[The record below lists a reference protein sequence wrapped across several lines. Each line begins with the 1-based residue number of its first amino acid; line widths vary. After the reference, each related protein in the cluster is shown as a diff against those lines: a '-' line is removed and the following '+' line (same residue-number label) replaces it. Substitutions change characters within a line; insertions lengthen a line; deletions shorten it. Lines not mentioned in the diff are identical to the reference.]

1 MSRKAVNRYDLSM
14 REIGRRLQ
22 ESREIAEVWVA
33 KLGSQPSGQVGYL
46 INEALRTLA
55 LELTQKVMEGE
66 LTADSLPGVMAHL
79 KDLALAEQRL
89 ARSASGKR
97 PPRAADPRRGAA
109 AGHRGGR
116 RGRGAR
122 RCQAGPQRGDRGR
135 HQARRAGD
143 RRVTPGISGD
153 LLLPY
158 QKRWIA
164 DRSQWKIAE
173 KGRRTGLTWA
183 EAADAVLETAAT
195 GGCNHS
201 YVGSGREMAR
211 EFIDAAAGWAK
222 SFGRAASEVSEE
234 VLDDDGR
241 DIAVFRIDFA
251 SGHHIQA
258 LSSNPSNLRGRKGNV
273 TIDEAAFQPSLLEVV
288 KAAAALTMWGGK
300 VRVISTH
307 DGDESEFNELLIDA
321 RAGRNDYS
329 VHRITLDDACA
340 DGLYRRICEVAGRQ
354 WSPAAERDWKA
365 GLRRNAGSADA
376 AAEEYDCVPMRGGGA
391 WLPLA
396 LIESCMAPAPVLRL
410 EGSAR
415 FNALPERFRE
425 SETREWCERE
435 LDPLLAALDPERRHC
450 LGEDFGRNID
460 LTVLA
465 PLEVGRDMKRR
476 CPFLVE
482 LRNMPFRQQEQIL
495 FRLCDGLPRLGAL
508 KLDARGNGQYLAEQA
523 GYRYGG
529 RVEAVM
535 LTQAWY
541 LENMPPFKAGL
552 EDGLIEIPRDDDVA
566 SDLRALQLVKGIPR
580 LPEGRTGAR
589 GDRHGDAAIALAM
602 AHAASRA
609 EVPSYRCVR
618 VPRPGSEAWRD
629 DPDFEDERDWRQVR
643 VTAGFRRGLM

>member
-1 MSRKAVNRYDLSM
+1 MT
-14 REIGRRLQ
+14 
-22 ESREIAEVWVA
+22 
-33 KLGSQPSGQVGYL
+33 
-46 INEALRTLA
+46 EAP
-55 LELTQKVMEGE
+55 EG
-66 LTADSLPGVMAHL
+66 
-79 KDLALAEQRL
+79 
-89 ARSASGKR
+89 
-97 PPRAADPRRGAA
+97 
-109 AGHRGGR
+109 
-116 RGRGAR
+116 
-122 RCQAGPQRGDRGR
+122 
-135 HQARRAGD
+135 
-143 RRVTPGISGD
+143 I
-153 LLLPY
+153 LLPY
-158 QKRWIA
+158 QRRWIE
-164 DRSQWKIAE
+164 DRSEYKIAE

-183 EAADAVLETAAT
+183 EAADAALAAGTARSA

-201 YVGSGREMAR
+201 YVGSDKEMAR
-211 EFIDAAAGWAK
+211 EFIDAVADWAK
-222 SFGRAASEVSEE
+222 AFDHAASEVREE
-234 VLDDDGR
+234 VLSDGDR

-251 SGHHIQA
+251 SGHHVQA
-258 LSSNPSNLRGRKGNV
+258 LSSNPSNLRGRKGSV
-273 TIDEAAFQPSLLEVV
+273 TIDEAAFQPSLLQAV

-307 DGDESEFNELLIDA
+307 NGEESEFNELLIDA

-329 VHRITLDDACA
+329 VHRITLDGACRQ
-340 DGLYRRICEVAGRQ
+340 GLYRRICEMLGIE
-354 WSPAAERDWKA
+354 WSPEAEAGWKA
-365 GLRRNAGSADA
+365 RLRRNSGSAEA

-396 LIESCMAPAPVLRL
+396 LIESCMAPAPVLRF

-450 LGEDFGRNID
+450 LGEDFGRDID

-476 CPFLVE
+476 CPFLAE
-482 LRNMPFRQQEQIL
+482 LRNTPFRQQEQIL
-495 FRLCDGLPRLGAL
+495 FHLCDGLPRLGAV

-523 GYRYGG
+523 VYRYGG

-541 LENMPPFKAGL
+541 LENMPPFKAAF
-552 EDGLIEIPRDDDVA
+552 EDSAIEIPRDDDVA

-580 LPEGRTGAR
+580 LPEGRTGAA
-589 GDRHGDAAIALAM
+589 GDRHGDAAVALAM

-609 EVPSYRCVR
+609 EVPSYRFHR

-629 DPDFEDERDWRQVR
+629 DPDFEDESSWRQVR